1 MIDKRAIRAGVDE
14 QHRPAP
20 AQADDALHEAPIER
34 GAFHSAFRQD
44 DIGIDEQRREQ
55 LGIGHGRAEHAGG
68 LLAVPIAEHLEAL
81 YAGAEERAGEG
92 QREIARAGSKH
103 APALEMAEH
112 APGQLHGRL
121 GQRRRRSGR
130 IRRGQSAGQTGGRR
144 SEPGQGIAQRGRLPR
159 LRQGARPTDGQRVR
173 QARRAERPAASQL
186 RQLPRSGK
194 PVAFPGKRRAFPG
207 SPSELVQTAQ
217 GGEQV
222 RGGIDPLGE
231 IERAGHLP
239 LGHSAEKSG
248 GDIVGVAALVG
259 HSVQLQP
266 AVRGHEE
273 SLAQAPVPRD
283 GAEQRAAGGS
293 VGQMLA
299 RRWEHRAARVHARNE
314 QTHGPT
320 PPTPR

>member
-1 MIDKRAIRAGVDE
+1 MG
-14 QHRPAP
+14 AP
-20 AQADDALHEAPIER
+20 
-34 GAFHSAFRQD
+34 
-44 DIGIDEQRREQ
+44 
-55 LGIGHGRAEHAGG
+55 EHAGG

-121 GQRRRRSGR
+121 GQRRRRGGR

-159 LRQGARPTDGQRVR
+159 LRQGARPTGGQRGR
-173 QARRAERPAASQL
+173 QARRTKSPAASRL
-186 RQLPRSGK
+186 RQLSRIGK
-194 PVAFPGKRRAFPG
+194 PVAFPGKQRAFPG
-207 SPSELVQTAQ
+207 SPSELVQAAQ

-222 RGGIDPLGE
+222 RGHVDPLGE

-239 LGHSAEKSG
+239 LGHSAEKPG

-266 AVRGHEE
+266 AVRGHEKP
-273 SLAQAPVPRD
+273 LAQAPVPRD
-283 GAEQRAAGGS
+283 GAEQRAAGGG

-299 RRWEHRAARVHARNE
+299 RRWEHRAARVHTRNE